1 MSKKREYMT
10 IRTAL
15 NASGDA
21 APEWIELLPAGPQI
35 IGRDGRSWRMTDP
48 DVVIAAS
55 RANGA
60 IHIDYEHASETKAS
74 KGDEAPAAGWVS
86 ELEARNGAIWGRVEW
101 TPRAANMISSR
112 EYRFL
117 SPVFVFDTGNL
128 QILSL
133 VSAGLTNRPN
143 LDMTALNRAEDN
155 PDPATGKPLMNI
167 EQIKALNRS
176 LGLAEEAS
184 PAATQA
190 AVDALKASTAT
201 ALNAAQSPSLDRF
214 VPRAD
219 FDALKVRAETSE
231 TALNK
236 IKTDGLTAE
245 INAAVDAAVAAGKIT
260 PATKDYHI
268 ASCKAAGGVTA
279 FKAYVDATPSLT
291 GASVLDKKDPPN
303 TGTGAL
309 TADEIAVC
317 RNLGMSEADFQKA
330 KAA

>member
-1 MSKKREYMT
+1 MSKQRASLT
-10 IRTAL
+10 IKTAL

-55 RANGA
+55 RTNGA
-60 IHIDYEHASETKAS
+60 IHIDYEHASETKAA
-74 KGDEAPAAGWVS
+74 KGDEAPAAGWIA
-86 ELEARNGAIWGRVEW
+86 EMEARNGAIWGRVEW

-117 SPVFVFDTGNL
+117 SPVFVFDTGSL

-155 PDPATGKPLMNI
+155 PAPATGKPLMNT

-268 ASCKAAGGVTA
+268 ASCKAAGGVAA
-279 FKAYVDATPSLT
+279 FKAYVYATPSLT
-291 GASVLDKKDPPN
+291 GASGLDNKQPAAN
-303 TGTGAL
+303 ANGAL

-330 KAA
+330 KAS

>member
-1 MSKKREYMT
+1 MSKKRASLT
-10 IRTAL
+10 IRTAI
-15 NASGDA
+15 NATGDA
-21 APEWIELLPAGPQI
+21 APEWVELLPAGPEI
-35 IGRDGRSWRMTDP
+35 NGRDGRTWLLSNP
-48 DVVIAAS
+48 AVVIADSAV
-55 RANGA
+55 NGA
-60 IHIDYEHASETKAS
+60 IHIDYEHASETKAAQ
-74 KGDEAPAAGWVS
+74 GGEAPAAGWVAAM
-86 ELEARNGAIWGRVEW
+86 EVRNGAIWGRVEW
-101 TPRAANMISSR
+101 TPRAAQMISSR

-117 SPVFVFDTGNL
+117 SPVFVFDTGNR
-128 QILSL
+128 QILSI

-155 PDPATGKPLMNI
+155 PAPETGKPIMTP

-184 PAATQA
+184 PAATLA
-190 AVDALKASTAT
+190 AVDALKADKAT
-201 ALNAAQSPSLDRF
+201 ALNAAQSPALEKF

-219 FDALKVRAETSE
+219 FDAMKGRAETSE

-245 INAAVDAAVAAGKIT
+245 INAAVDAAVVAGKIT

-291 GASVLDKKDPPN
+291 GASVLDKKEP
-303 TGTGAL
+303 GAGSASAL

-317 RNLGMSEADFQKA
+317 RNLGMSEADFKKA